1 MKRILTIAV
10 LLIASLSAKAQQGI
24 GKDIEFIDYLIG
36 NNLTRDAL
44 AWMDGKNYAPSDTLD
59 FLRGLTLYTANKLD
73 LAADSFAKVPVNS
86 PYYEQ
91 SLFFGAVSQAYLGNY
106 GEGFKLIQSASDS
119 ELKQY
124 ELAAFSLLLNDRQ
137 AYEQAAQNFTY
148 TDYSLTEGENIFGK
162 IYESRYNERQKSP
175 VLAGL
180 MSAVIPGAGKF
191 YAGRKDEGI
200 ASFFTVGIFAGL
212 TAECWIKKGPKDW
225 RTIVFGTLGS
235 LFYIGN
241 IYGSYMS
248 VGIYNDNLRDAQ
260 NGTIV
265 FNLHVPIRNLQ

>member
-1 MKRILTIAV
+1 MKRLLATAA
-10 LLIASLSAKAQQGI
+10 LLITCLTAKAQI
-24 GKDIEFIDYLIG
+24 GRDVEFIDYLIG
-36 NNLTRDAL
+36 NNLTKDAL
-44 AWMDGKNYAPSDTLD
+44 AWIDGSNYAPSDTLD
-59 FLRGLTLYTANKLD
+59 FLKGLTLYTVNKLD
-73 LAADSFAKVPVNS
+73 LATASFAKVPAGS

-91 SLFFGAVSQAYLGNY
+91 SLFFGAVSHAYLGNY
-106 GEGFKLIQSASDS
+106 GEGRQLISAAGES

-124 ELAAFSLLLNDRQ
+124 ELAAFSLLLDDKA
-137 AYEQAAQNFTY
+137 AYEQAAKNFTY

-162 IYESRYNERQKSP
+162 IYVGRFSEKQKSP
-175 VLAGL
+175 ALAGL

-191 YAGRKDEGI
+191 YAGRKDEAF
-200 ASFFTVGIFAGL
+200 ASLFTVGIFAGL

-248 VGIYNDNLRDAQ
+248 VSIYNDNLRNAQ
-260 NGTIV
+260 NSTIV

>member
-1 MKRILTIAV
+1 MKRLLLIAV
-10 LLIASLSAKAQQGI
+10 LLISALSAKAQQGI

-44 AWMDGKNYAPSDTLD
+44 AWIDGKNYAPSDTLD
-59 FLRGLTLYTANKLD
+59 FLKGLTLYTANKLD

-106 GEGFKLIQSASDS
+106 GEGFKLIQSTSDS

-124 ELAAFSLLLNDRQ
+124 EIAAFSLLLNDRQ
-137 AYEQAAQNFTY
+137 AYEKAAQNFTY

-260 NGTIV
+260 NSTIV

>member
-1 MKRILTIAV
+1 MKRLLLLVV
-10 LLIASLSAKAQQGI
+10 LLLPISAKAQQGI

-44 AWMDGKNYAPSDTLD
+44 AWIDGSNYSPSDTLY
-59 FLRGLTLYTANKLD
+59 FLKGLTLYTANKLD
-73 LAADSFAKVPVNS
+73 LATQSFAKVPTSS

-91 SLFFGAVSQAYLGNY
+91 SLLFGAVSHAYLGNY
-106 GEGFKLIQSASDS
+106 GEGLKLIQNTDDS

-124 ELAAFSLLLNDRQ
+124 ELAAFSLLLNDK
-137 AYEQAAQNFTY
+137 AGYEQAAKNFTY
-148 TDYSLTEGENIFGK
+148 NDYSLAEGENIFGK
-162 IYESRYNERQKSP
+162 IYDSRYNERQKSP
-175 VLAGL
+175 ALAGL

-212 TAECWIKKGPKDW
+212 TAECWAKKGPKDW

-241 IYGSYMS
+241 IYGSYVS

-260 NGTIV
+260 NSTIV
-265 FNLHVPIRNLQ
+265 FNLHVPVRSRL

>member
-1 MKRILTIAV
+1 MKRLLLIAV
-10 LLIASLSAKAQQGI
+10 LLISALSVKAQI
-24 GKDIEFIDYLIG
+24 GKDVEFIDYLIG

-44 AWMDGKNYAPSDTLD
+44 AWMDGNNYAPSDTLD
-59 FLRGLTLYTANKLD
+59 FLKGLTLYTANKLE
-73 LAADSFAKVPVNS
+73 LATVNFAKIPVTS
-86 PYYEQ
+86 PYHER
-91 SLFFGAVSQAYLGNY
+91 SLFFGAVSHAYLGNY
-106 GEGFKLIQSASDS
+106 GEGLKLISAAKDS

-124 ELAAFSLLLNDRQ
+124 ELAAFSLLLNDKA
-137 AYEQAAQNFTY
+137 AYEQAAKNFTY
-148 TDYSLTEGENIFGK
+148 NDYSLAEGENIFGK
-162 IYESRYNERQKSP
+162 IYDSRFNEKQKSP
-175 VLAGL
+175 ALAGL

-191 YAGRKDEGI
+191 YAGRKDEAF

-248 VGIYNDNLRDAQ
+248 VSIYNDNLRNAQ
-260 NGTIV
+260 NSTIV

>member
-1 MKRILTIAV
+1 MKRLLAIIV
-10 LLIASLSAKAQQGI
+10 LLTATLSAKAQI
-24 GKDIEFIDYLIG
+24 GKDVEFIDYLIG
-36 NNLTRDAL
+36 NNLTKDAL
-44 AWMDGKNYAPSDTLD
+44 AWMDGNNYAPSDTLD
-59 FLRGLTLYTANKLD
+59 FLKGLTLYTANKLD
-73 LAADSFAKVPVNS
+73 LATESFAKVPATS
-86 PYYEQ
+86 PYYER
-91 SLFFGAVSQAYLGNY
+91 SLFFGAVSHAYLGNY
-106 GEGFKLIQSASDS
+106 GEGFKLIQNSRDS

-124 ELAAFSLLLNDRQ
+124 ELAAFSLLLDNKQ
-137 AYEQAAQNFTY
+137 SYEQAAKYFTY
-148 TDYSLTEGENIFGK
+148 NDYSLNEGENIFGK
-162 IYESRYNERQKSP
+162 IYDSRYNEKQKSP
-175 VLAGL
+175 ALAGL

-191 YAGRKDEGI
+191 YAGRKDEAF

-248 VGIYNDNLRDAQ
+248 VSIYNDNLRNAQ
-260 NGTIV
+260 NSTIV